1 MTEKKLFGTD
11 GVRGKAGDY
20 PLDRPTVAR
29 LGAATTPMRL
39 DLLEW
44 RIS

>member
-1 MTEKKLFGTD
+1 MTEKNLFGTD

-29 LGAATTPMRL
+29 LGAALVHIHGVGVRYY
-39 DLLEW
+39 D
-44 RIS
+44 